1 MNILITGGCGFVGS
15 NLALSLKKEFIDSE
29 IIVFDNLKRRGSEL
43 NIKRLKA
50 VGIQFIHGDIRNEE
64 DFDALP
70 KLDVIIDASAE
81 PSVVAG
87 IDGGHKQ
94 LININLNGTINILN
108 LALKNKAIFIFLSTS
123 RVYPI
128 ESVNGIVVEES
139 ETRFAIASTQAIAG
153 ISAAG
158 ISEQFPLEGYRS
170 IYGASKLASELMI
183 HEFNH
188 FFGLQSVINRCGVL
202 AGPYQMGKVDQ
213 GVTVLW
219 VARHFWKKKLSYFG
233 YGGTGKQVRDI
244 LHIDDLCDLIKLQIH
259 DISAFNGKIFNVGG
273 GIDSSLSL
281 QELTVLCEK
290 VTGNKISIKSIP
302 EDRVADIRLY
312 ITDNAKITEAC
323 GWKPQ
328 RTPENIISDVYKWLV
343 DNESELEDIL
353 S

>member
-1 MNILITGGCGFVGS
+1 MKILITGGCGFVGS
-15 NLALSLKKEFIDSE
+15 NLALSLKKEFPGSE

-50 VGIQFIHGDIRNEE
+50 AGIGFVHGDIRNEE
-64 DFDALP
+64 DLDALTM
-70 KLDVIIDASAE
+70 LDIIIDASAE
-81 PSVVAG
+81 PSVIAG
-87 IDGGHKQ
+87 IEGGHKQ

-108 LALKNKAIFIFLSTS
+108 QALKNKSAFIFLSTS

-128 ESVNGIVVEES
+128 EHINEILVDEN
-139 ETRFAIASTQAIAG
+139 ETRFAISEKQNFSG

-158 ISEQFPLEGYRS
+158 ISEEFSLEGYRS

-183 HEFNH
+183 HEYTH
-188 FFGLQSVINRCGVL
+188 FFGLKSIINRCGVI

-219 VARHFWKKKLSYFG
+219 LAKHFWKKELGYFG

-244 LHIDDLCDLIKLQIH
+244 LHVDDLCDLIKLQIK
-259 DISAFNGKIFNVGG
+259 DISLFNGKVFNVGG
-273 GIDSSLSL
+273 GLESSLSL
-281 QELTVLCEK
+281 QELTVLCQN
-290 VTGNKISIKSIP
+290 VTGNMIPIKSVP
-302 EDRVADIRLY
+302 NDRIADIRLY
-312 ITDNAKITEAC
+312 ITDNARITNIC

-328 RTPENIISDVYKWLV
+328 RTPNDIVTDIHKWLV
-343 DNESELEDIL
+343 ENENELSEIL